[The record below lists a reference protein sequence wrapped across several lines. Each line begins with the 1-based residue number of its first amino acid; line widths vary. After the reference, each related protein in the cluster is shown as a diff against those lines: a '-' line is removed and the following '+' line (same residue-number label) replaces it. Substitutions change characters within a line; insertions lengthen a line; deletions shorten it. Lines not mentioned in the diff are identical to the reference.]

1 MSTRPDGPGPKPRLD
16 KEEHVTTTLW
26 LTGLP
31 SSGKST
37 LGRELVERLRDRRTV
52 QHLDGD
58 AVRKDFFPELGF
70 SKHDRTENIR
80 RIGKL
85 AAMLASHG
93 VLSVVSVIAPF
104 REVREEVR
112 AAHEAAGLTF
122 VEVYVDAPV
131 QVCAERDVKGLYAKA
146 DAGQVEAMTG
156 VSDVYEA
163 PASPDVLVDTA
174 SLSVQES
181 VEMIERAL
189 ERCESER
196 REQDI
201 REVVLR

>member
-1 MSTRPDGPGPKPRLD
+1 M
-16 KEEHVTTTLW
+16 TTTLW

-37 LGRELVERLRDRRTV
+37 LGRALVERLRPGRRV

-58 AVRKDFFPELGF
+58 VVRRDFFPELGF
-70 SKHDRTENIR
+70 SKEDRTENVL
-80 RIGKL
+80 RIGRL
-85 AAMLASHG
+85 AAMLAAQD
-93 VLSVVSVIAPF
+93 VLAVVSVIAPF
-104 REVREEVR
+104 REVRDQVR
-112 AAHEAAGLTF
+112 AEHEEAGLTF

-131 QVCAERDVKGLYAKA
+131 EICAERDVKGLYAKA
-146 DAGQVEAMTG
+146 ERGQVQAMTG

-163 PASPDVLVDTA
+163 PVRPEVLVDTA
-174 SLSVQES
+174 GLSVEEGA
-181 VEMIERAL
+181 EMIERAL
-189 ERCESER
+189 VRCESER

>member
-1 MSTRPDGPGPKPRLD
+1 M
-16 KEEHVTTTLW
+16 TTTLW

-37 LGRELVERLRDRRTV
+37 LGRELVARLAGRRPV

-58 AVRKDFFPELGF
+58 AVRRDFFPELGF
-70 SKHDRTENIR
+70 SREDRTENIR
-80 RIGKL
+80 RIGRL

-104 REVREEVR
+104 RDVRDQVR
-112 AAHEAAGLTF
+112 AEHEEAGLTF
-122 VEVYVDAPV
+122 VEVYVEAPV
-131 QVCAERDVKGLYAKA
+131 EVCAERDVKGLYAKA
-146 DAGQVEAMTG
+146 ESGQVDAMTG

-163 PASPDVLVDTA
+163 PTSPEVLVNTA
-174 SLSVQES
+174 TLSIEES
-181 VEMIERAL
+181 TQVIERAL
-189 ERCESER
+189 SRCERER

>member
-1 MSTRPDGPGPKPRLD
+1 M
-16 KEEHVTTTLW
+16 TTTLW

-37 LGRELVERLRDRRTV
+37 LGRELVDRLRERRPV

-104 REVREEVR
+104 RDVRDEVR
-112 AAHEAAGLTF
+112 ALHEEAGLTF

-146 DAGQVEAMTG
+146 ESGQVEAMTG

-163 PASPDVLVDTA
+163 PVSPEVLVNTA
-174 SLSVQES
+174 ALGVEESVQ
-181 VEMIERAL
+181 MIERAL
-189 ERCESER
+189 ERCERER
-196 REQDI
+196 QEQDI

>member
-1 MSTRPDGPGPKPRLD
+1 
-16 KEEHVTTTLW
+16 VTTTLW

-37 LGRELVERLRDRRTV
+37 LGRELVSRLESRRAV

-58 AVRKDFFPELGF
+58 AVRRDFFPELGF
-70 SKHDRTENIR
+70 SREDRTENIR
-80 RIGKL
+80 RIGRM

-104 REVREEVR
+104 REVRDQVR
-112 AAHEAAGLTF
+112 AEHEKAGLTF
-122 VEVYVDAPV
+122 IEVYVDAPV
-131 QVCAERDVKGLYAKA
+131 EVCAERDVKGLYAKA
-146 DAGQVEAMTG
+146 ETGQVEAMTG

-163 PASPDVLVDTA
+163 PVSPDVLVDTA
-174 SLSVQES
+174 TLSIEEGTQ
-181 VEMIERAL
+181 MIERAL
-189 ERCESER
+189 AR
-196 REQDI
+196 REQERQERDI